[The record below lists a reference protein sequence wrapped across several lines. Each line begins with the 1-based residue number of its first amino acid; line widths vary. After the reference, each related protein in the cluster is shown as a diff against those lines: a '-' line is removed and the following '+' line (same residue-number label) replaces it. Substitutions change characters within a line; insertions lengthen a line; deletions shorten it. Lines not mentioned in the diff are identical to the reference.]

1 MHEEDNIPNTHDP
14 GSPEYFD
21 EISKKEKKSQPIN
34 FKGTIWETLDQKPR
48 IRNLYFLDSLL
59 FRSCKFK
66 AEKEIG
72 YSQEEEAVIE
82 RENRIIELYEEEDGE
97 IEKFN
102 RGNYIEA
109 TKEMIHQITFR
120 DRMYRLEV
128 QIVTLEV
135 KFFHTGS
142 IFFPP
147 ITYVEPRTYTTSGF
161 SFPLFTESHERI
173 AGQRHG
179 GRVTIDTRLIMRE
192 RDGKYL
198 IKVIVVGNGFTTF
211 GAGFP
216 VGIIPFAAGSIDIL
230 FPAGNPNETPLIGFG
245 QIIPVNYNSDGEA
258 VEDVYNW
265 SLSEELKKY
274 KDGDIPLNELSMLAQ
289 ETLKETES
297 LDTDSLEP

>member
-1 MHEEDNIPNTHDP
+1 MHEEDNIPNTHEP

-48 IRNLYFLDSLL
+48 IGNLYFLDSLL

-66 AEKEIG
+66 AEKEMG

-82 RENRIIELYEEEDGE
+82 REQRIIDLYEEEDGE

-102 RGNYIEA
+102 RGNYVEA

-120 DRMYRLEV
+120 DRMYSLEV
-128 QIVTLEV
+128 QIVTVEM
-135 KFFHTGS
+135 KFFQTGS
-142 IFFPP
+142 PFIPAIP
-147 ITYVEPRTYTTSGF
+147 YMESRTYRTSGL

-173 AGQRHG
+173 AGQRYG
-179 GRVTIDTRLIMRE
+179 GRVSIDTRRIMRE

-198 IKVIVVGNGFTTF
+198 IKVTVAGNGFTTF
-211 GAGFP
+211 GFGFP

-230 FPAGNPNETPLIGFG
+230 FPPGNPNETPLVGFG
-245 QIIPVNYNSDGEA
+245 RIIPVNYNNDGET
-258 VEDVYNW
+258 VENVYNW
-265 SLSEELKKY
+265 SLSEELKKH

-297 LDTDSLEP
+297 LGEP